1 MSGVLD
7 TIRKWFGQ
15 TEREAE
21 GSEPVATPPS
31 GGLGVEEQETSTNAQ
46 MEGARDEPWPGNEG
60 GER

>member
-15 TEREAE
+15 AKREAE

-31 GGLGVEEQETSTNAQ
+31 AGLEDDERETSTNAQ
-46 MEGARDEPWPGNEG
+46 MEGASDEPWPGNE
-60 GER
+60 